1 MLARGDCEHTSFYCE
16 ENVHR
21 LLGRPELAEL
31 PRWVVFISN
40 VKNSCALWQQRAA
53 GAGRWVIWDY
63 HVVVMARHDDGIRV
77 YDLDSRLTFPTPLAA
92 YVTGTFP
99 FATRMPVELSPRFR
113 VVPADRFLATFSSD
127 RSHMRTPDGG
137 YTYPPPP
144 WPPIQVEGLP
154 PSTLAR
160 FVDMNTPF
168 EGEVMDLEG
177 LLRL

>member
-99 FATRMPVELSPRFR
+99 FATRMPASCRPASGWCRRTASSPPSARIDPTCAR
-113 VVPADRFLATFSSD
+113 RTAATRTRRPPGR
-127 RSHMRTPDGG
+127 RSRWRACRRA
-137 YTYPPPP
+137 P
-144 WPPIQVEGLP
+144 WPA
-154 PSTLAR
+154 SWT
-160 FVDMNTPF
+160 
-168 EGEVMDLEG
+168 
-177 LLRL
+177 